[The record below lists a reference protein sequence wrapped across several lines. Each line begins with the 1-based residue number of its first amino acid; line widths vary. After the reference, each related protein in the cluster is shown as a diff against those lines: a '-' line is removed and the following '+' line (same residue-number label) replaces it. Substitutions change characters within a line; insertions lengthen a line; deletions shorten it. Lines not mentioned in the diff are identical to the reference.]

1 MAAADPASAP
11 PASPQ
16 ALFRAV
22 ADAGSLRCFGAEI
35 EPGNPSDWPGYEGQL
50 RAARDS
56 TGARHAV
63 TTGRAA
69 VGGEP
74 CVLIGFEF
82 GFFGGSLGV
91 AEGARIVRAFTVAT
105 SERLPVVSVAASGG
119 SRMQEGTS
127 ALVQM
132 QAIAAAIGA
141 ARRAGIPHIAVA
153 GDPTTG
159 GVWASLVASA
169 DVLIGVPGA
178 RVSFSGSRTRPAGA
192 DPESPDYHAEGKWA
206 RGFADVLSPP
216 HRLRAAVAAIILMLS
231 PRSRGATPDRVPVP
245 AWPAAADRGAD
256 PGARPADPGARPDPQ
271 PAGAAPGPQPD
282 PDPHPVTAGAGPAPH
297 PATAGPDDAG
307 PAPDPATAAPDPHQ
321 AGPAPH
327 PATARPDG
335 ADPAPHPGDPG
346 EDSWAQ
352 VSRARG
358 PQRARAD
365 RWLAGYFDQAFEIRG
380 DRCGGVDTGLRC
392 GFGRHDGTTIAYVA
406 QTGQPTTAAGFRTAT
421 RLLALAARL
430 GLGVLTLIDT
440 PGAAAAPADEAA
452 GVGPAIAEL
461 LIAAGS
467 SPVPVTSVVV
477 GEGVSGGALA
487 LASPTDL
494 WMAHDGYLAVTVPE
508 LAASILKL
516 PSGDV
521 PQVAARLRL
530 TPAELLSQGIIRG
543 IVRPPAAAP
552 G

>member
-1 MAAADPASAP
+1 MAAADPAGAV

-35 EPGNPSDWPGYEGQL
+35 EPGDPSDWPGYPGQL
-50 RAARDS
+50 RQARDR

-63 TTGRAA
+63 TTGRATI
-69 VGGEP
+69 GGEP

-159 GVWASLVASA
+159 GVWASLIASA

-192 DPESPDYHAEGKWA
+192 DPESPDYYAEGKWA
-206 RGFADVLSPP
+206 RGFADALSPP
-216 HRLRAAVAAIILMLS
+216 HRLRTDIAAVLDLLS
-231 PRSRGATPDRVPVP
+231 PRSRGATADRVPVP
-245 AWPAAADRGAD
+245 ARPGGADGWADPGTGLDGADPALHPVAPEPRADLATHPADPGDGPAAD
-256 PGARPADPGARPDPQ
+256 PGAVPDARAD
-271 PAGAAPGPQPD
+271 
-282 PDPHPVTAGAGPAPH
+282 PAPH
-297 PATAGPDDAG
+297 PATA
-307 PAPDPATAAPDPHQ
+307 APDPRADLAT
-321 AGPAPH
+321 H
-327 PATARPDG
+327 PA
-335 ADPAPHPGDPG
+335 DPG
-346 EDSWAQ
+346 EDAWAQ

-365 RWLAGYFDQAFEIRG
+365 QWLAGYFDQAFEIRG
-380 DRCGGVDTGLRC
+380 DRCGGVDPGLRC
-392 GFGRHDGTTIAYVA
+392 GFGRHDGTTTGYVA
-406 QTGQPTTAAGFRTAT
+406 QTRQPTTAAGFRTAA

-440 PGAAAAPADEAA
+440 PGAASAPADEAA

-461 LIAAGS
+461 MIAIGS
-467 SPVPVTSVVV
+467 SPVPVTSVVI

-494 WMAHDGYLAVTVPE
+494 WLARDGYLAVTVPE

-516 PSGDV
+516 PADDV
-521 PQVAARLRL
+521 PQVARRLRL
-530 TPAELLSQGIIRG
+530 TPADLLARGIIRG
-543 IVRPPAAAP
+543 VV
-552 G
+552 